1 MRRVASYVM
10 AALLLTVVLTAA
22 LWPWVGVEA
31 RRGLAAAAVL
41 ALVFQAAAFG
51 LMVWAGRWPQGFLLG
66 LAGGMLARMGLVAGV
81 AVIVTAIDV
90 PRPRTVATV
99 LGLVG
104 YLFVLVLLEAWFI
117 QDRTES
123 TRGTERTT

>member
-1 MRRVASYVM
+1 VRRVATYVA
-10 AALLLTVVLTAA
+10 AALLLIAILTGL

-31 RRGLAAAAVL
+31 RRGLATAAVL

-51 LMVWAGRWPQGFLLG
+51 LLVWVGRWPQGFLLG
-66 LAGGMLARMGLVAGV
+66 LAGGMLARMGLVGAV
-81 AVIVTAIDV
+81 AVVVSATDV
-90 PRPRTVATV
+90 SRPRTVATV

-123 TRGTERTT
+123 TRGAERTS